1 MPVPI
6 KAWSTALKAV
16 DTDHSHV
23 EHRRSPNDNK
33 YLFPYPGIFATP
45 NEARR
50 AQYFS
55 MWMSTRQACI
65 FRVFSSSS
73 SALPLSIQE
82 WKDFLI
88 GDIVSKG
95 SASRVNRA
103 QEQARR
109 LIGSALEETDIEI
122 NPLPFNSTAPP
133 LEDSEA
139 QKVLWEVTELN
150 FRFELLALDKRASSS
165 EHKDDG
171 RQELIT
177 NCFKERS
184 LLIADA
190 EHANAGLGSC
200 DWKEKLSLLLRFR
213 TLMRDWMGMKPT
225 PLLLDDLPSI
235 DDYSENDVLQ
245 LEDAIARFY
254 TQSFFRFFGRAATI
268 PARLP

>member
-103 QEQARR
+103 QEQACR

-122 NPLPFNSTAPP
+122 NPLPFNSAAPP
-133 LEDSEA
+133 LKDSEA
-139 QKVLWEVTELN
+139 QKVVWEVTKLN
-150 FRFELLALDKRASSS
+150 FHFELLALDK
-165 EHKDDG
+165 
-171 RQELIT
+171 
-177 NCFKERS
+177 
-184 LLIADA
+184 
-190 EHANAGLGSC
+190 
-200 DWKEKLSLLLRFR
+200 
-213 TLMRDWMGMKPT
+213 
-225 PLLLDDLPSI
+225 
-235 DDYSENDVLQ
+235 
-245 LEDAIARFY
+245 
-254 TQSFFRFFGRAATI
+254 
-268 PARLP
+268 